1 VKSWVVVVGG
11 TNMDVVARTS
21 APLVAATS
29 NPGHARIS
37 PGGVGRNIAACL
49 GLLGAPVRLVSAVGD
64 DAFGDEALRVTAAC
78 GADVSAVRRV
88 PGAATGTYTALLDS
102 HGELVAAVS
111 DMAIIDAFELDTLHL
126 DDAALVVL
134 DGNLAPAQV
143 AKVRA
148 AAAAA
153 GVPVAFE
160 PVSVAKAA
168 RLHGE
173 VQDLFLVTPNS
184 DEIGALVGRPDDPWT
199 AVFDLYDRGVEHV
212 WMREGERGSYVCAQ
226 GSRPVHLP
234 AVPVEVVDVTG
245 AGDAML
251 AGWIAA
257 WLRGADPVEAARE
270 GHRAAAATVTSNHTV
285 RPDLAEAMATFEL
298 PTPREVTDVDDHFRG
313 A

>member
-1 VKSWVVVVGG
+1 MKSWVVVVGG

-21 APLVAATS
+21 APLVPATS
-29 NPGHARIS
+29 NPGHTRIS

-88 PGAATGTYTALLDS
+88 PGGATGTYTALLDS
-102 HGELVAAVS
+102 RGELVAAVS
-111 DMAIIDAFELDTLHL
+111 DMAITDDLELETLHL
-126 DDAALVVL
+126 DDAALVVV
-134 DGNLAPAQV
+134 DGNLARDQV

-148 AAAAA
+148 AAASA

-160 PVSVAKAA
+160 PVSVAKAS
-168 RLHGE
+168 RLHDE
-173 VQDLFLVTPNS
+173 VQDFFLVTPNS
-184 DEIGALVGRPDDPWT
+184 DEIGALVGRRDDPWT

-212 WMREGERGSYVCAQ
+212 WMREGARGSYLCRPGV
-226 GSRPVHLP
+226 RPVHLP
-234 AVPVEVVDVTG
+234 AVPVDVVDVTG

-257 WLRGADPVEAARE
+257 WLRGADPVEAARD
-270 GHRAAAATVTSNHTV
+270 GHRAAAATIASPHTV
-285 RPDLAEAMATFEL
+285 RPDLAEAMSALTP
-298 PTPREVTDVDDHFRG
+298 PTPREVTDVDDHF
-313 A
+313 